1 MELAIINC
9 TIFFLLF
16 PHCIDLDTIATFQGQ
31 GIIADSLWK
40 IVRHP
45 NHLGEVLIFASFLPL
60 LCVRFAWAPLVA
72 ILYLIGVMVHR
83 AARVD
88 HRSNLKYNS
97 AWAQYSKIVPNLLV
111 PRVY

>member
-1 MELAIINC
+1 M
-9 TIFFLLF
+9 
-16 PHCIDLDTIATFQGQ
+16 DTIATFQGQ

-45 NHLGEVLIFASFLPL
+45 NHLGEVLIYCSFLPL
-60 LCVRFAWAPLVA
+60 LCVRFAWAPLIAV
-72 ILYLIGVMVHR
+72 LYLIAVMVHR

-88 HRSNLKYNS
+88 QRSSLKYNS
-97 AWAQYSKIVPNLLV
+97 SWAQYTKIVPNLLV